1 MDSRLNITQSHYK
14 RRFAAS
20 LFYQFSNRM
29 NRINITV
36 VLAICCFASL
46 YAKHDWEN
54 HHMLQ
59 QNREPARA
67 WFIGF
72 DKQPGDRQMSL
83 NGPWKFRWTPVPEK
97 KTSDFFMPD
106 YDVSDWVDFLVPANW
121 ELNGYGTPI
130 YVSAGYPFRVDP
142 PRVMSVPRQDYTTFS
157 ERNPVGQ
164 YRRSFHLPES
174 WNVNKQVFV
183 RFEGVTSAFY
193 VWINGRKAGYSQG
206 STEASEFNITPY
218 IKTGENIIAVEVYRF
233 SDGSYLEDQDMWR
246 LSGIQRDVLLFCT
259 PDLRIADFTL
269 RTVAHNNYRDFELEI
284 DPELQV
290 FGGLNGEGYSIRAAV
305 EGLFEGSVD
314 VVSVLNLN
322 NRAALMNEWT
332 PQRGPRK
339 TGRIKGLISNPKTWT
354 AETPDLYTLE
364 LSLIS
369 PEGKTLEKVQH
380 RFGFRGVK
388 IEGGRLLING
398 KPVRLRGVNR
408 HEHDPQ
414 LGKVMTEER
423 MLQDLLLMKQANIN
437 AVRTAHYPNV
447 PRFYELCDSLGM
459 YVMDEANIETHG
471 LRGKLASDPDW
482 HAAFLDRA
490 VRMAERDKNF
500 TSVISW
506 SLGNESGYGPN
517 FAAIAAW
524 LKDFDPTRPVHY
536 EGAQGI
542 NGLPDPGEVDM
553 ISRFYPRVTGE
564 YLQPGIDENS
574 DAERAE
580 NARWERLLDIARNT
594 NDNRPVLTSE
604 YAHAMG
610 NAMGNLQEYWDE
622 IYSHPRMLGG
632 FIWDWADQG
641 IYQTLPDGRL
651 RIVYGGDFGD
661 IPNHKAF
668 CLNGVVMCD
677 RALTPKYHEVK
688 KVYQP
693 VAISMQNNKIM
704 LINRNHHID
713 FSGYKAD
720 WSLLKNG
727 RELSSGILQLPDIQP
742 GDTAFVDLP
751 AAIRM
756 IGVADFRL
764 NIYIRLKNKSLWADD
779 SFVVASEQ
787 ITLSD
792 KPITAEAQWIKGK
805 VDVKQKSNE
814 LIISAAGTVA
824 VWNLNTGSL
833 VSLQF
838 DKQQVF
844 APAQDAFVQ
853 HPMTLI
859 NRAPTDNDRG
869 FGNWLAKEWQQAGID
884 SAQVSKPEI
893 SYRTSDHGTVE
904 LTTKHLYSYKSGSMQ
919 ITHLYH
925 IAANGTIDLKT
936 TFREHG
942 NLPDLPRIGIALVLD
957 SSLNQVQWLGRGP
970 HENYPD
976 RKSSAFVGLWESP
989 LSEMMVPYPRPQ
1001 ENGARGDVSRL
1012 IITNKQGTGVRIET
1026 LNMPFSFNAS
1036 NYTPADIAATTHN
1049 ALLQPRREVVL
1060 NIDAFVMGLGNSS
1073 CGPGVLKRY
1082 TALSKTYELQLRI
1095 SNPGTLQ
1102 N

>member
-1 MDSRLNITQSHYK
+1 
-14 RRFAAS
+14 
-20 LFYQFSNRM
+20 M
-29 NRINITV
+29 NRIKTTV
-36 VLAICCFASL
+36 VLVIFGVISL
-46 YAKHDWEN
+46 FSKHDWEN
-54 HHMLQ
+54 QQMLQ
-59 QNREPARA
+59 QNREPAGA
-67 WFIGF
+67 WFFGF
-72 DKQPGDRQMSL
+72 DKQQGDRQISL
-83 NGPWKFRWTPVPEK
+83 NGLWKFHWVPVPEQRIP
-97 KTSDFFMPD
+97 DFFNPG
-106 YDVSDWVDFLVPANW
+106 YDVSRWNDFTVPANW

-130 YVSAGYPFRVDP
+130 YVSAGYPFKIDP
-142 PRVMSVPRQDYTTFS
+142 PQVMSVPRQDYTTFT

-174 WNVNKQVFV
+174 WTANKQVFV

-193 VWINGRKAGYSQG
+193 IWINGQKAGYSQG
-206 STEASEFNITPY
+206 STEASVFNITPF
-218 IKTGENIIAVEVYRF
+218 IQSGENTIAVEVYRY

-259 PDLRIADFTL
+259 PDIRIADFAI
-269 RTVAHNNYRDFELEI
+269 RTKAHNNFRDFEIEI

-290 FGGLNGEGYSIRAAV
+290 HGSTHGDGYQIKAVV
-305 EGLFEGSVD
+305 EGLFEGTVD
-314 VVSVLNLN
+314 AASILNLN

-339 TGRIKGLISNPKTWT
+339 TGRIKGLIHNPKKWT

-364 LSLIS
+364 LSLIN
-369 PEGKTLEKVQH
+369 PEGKTVEKVRH
-380 RFGFRGVK
+380 RFGFRSVEVECGQM
-388 IEGGRLLING
+388 LING

-408 HEHDPQ
+408 HEHDPK

-447 PRFYELCDSLGM
+447 PRFYELCDSIGM

-471 LRGKLASDPDW
+471 LRGKLASDTEW
-482 HAAFLDRA
+482 HAAFLERA

-500 TSVISW
+500 TSIISW

-524 LKDFDPTRPVHY
+524 LKDFDPTRPIHY

-542 NGLPDPGEVDM
+542 NGLPDPREVDM
-553 ISRFYPRVTGE
+553 ISRFYPRIHDE

-594 NDNRPVLTSE
+594 NDTRPVLTSE

-632 FIWDWADQG
+632 FIWDWSDQG
-641 IYQTLPDGRL
+641 IYQTMPDGRV
-651 RIVYGGDFGD
+651 RIAYGGDFGD

-668 CLNGVVMCD
+668 CLNGVVMSD
-677 RALTPKYHEVK
+677 RTLTPKYHEVK

-693 VAISMQNNKIM
+693 VAIAMQNNKIM

-764 NIYIRLKNKSLWADD
+764 NIYIRLKNKSLWAHDG
-779 SFVVASEQ
+779 FVVASEQ

-853 HPMTLI
+853 QPMTLI

-893 SYRTSDHGTVE
+893 SYRISDHGTVE
-904 LTTKHLYSYKSGSMQ
+904 LTTKHLYSYKSGSMH

-942 NLPDLPRIGIALVLD
+942 NLPDLPRIGIALVMD

-1012 IITNKQGTGVRIET
+1012 MITNKQGTGVRIET

-1036 NYTPADIAATTHN
+1036 HYTPADIAATTHN

-1060 NIDAFVMGLGNSS
+1060 SIDAFVMGLGNSS